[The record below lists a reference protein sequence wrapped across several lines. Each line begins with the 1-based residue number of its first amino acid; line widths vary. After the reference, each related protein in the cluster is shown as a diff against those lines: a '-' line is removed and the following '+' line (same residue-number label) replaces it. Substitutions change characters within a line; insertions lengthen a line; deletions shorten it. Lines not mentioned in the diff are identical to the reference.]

1 MFPLGRTTTLAA
13 AGLHAMSARVFCAE
27 GFCAPSVSC
36 GQAGPGCANGR
47 LNEPPTA
54 GSFGPPRPEFVTP
67 GSAGAPGTDETL
79 GMLLAPGRSPT
90 CGGFGRLS
98 APAVAGS
105 ASVAMTAT
113 IPVR

>member
-1 MFPLGRTTTLAA
+1 MFPFGSTTMLTA
-13 AGLHAMSARVFCAE
+13 AGLHVMSARVFCAE

-54 GSFGPPRPEFVTP
+54 GSLGPPSAEFVMP
-67 GSAGAPGTDETL
+67 GSAGAPGTDERL
-79 GMLLAPGRSPT
+79 GTMLASGRSPT

-98 APAVAGS
+98 ATDVAG
-105 ASVAMTAT
+105 
-113 IPVR
+113 